1 MLVAISMFYHMPD
14 YEQLTKIQYW
24 TVFYRVYLQETRY
37 VEFISILIF
46 HMGKNTLLGYT
57 CNVLI
62 KVKSIL

>member
-1 MLVAISMFYHMPD
+1 MFYHMPD
-14 YEQLTKIQYW
+14 YEQLTKIQIGRYF
-24 TVFYRVYLQETRY
+24 TECMQETRY

-46 HMGKNTLLGYT
+46 HMGKNTLLGHT